1 MANGFFLAEGENP
14 GECWITTEK
23 EEKKRG
29 NNKLKN
35 IGGQAVIEGVMM
47 KSSSGW
53 TVAVRDRKGDIHIK
67 KETLEGL
74 PKFFRLPLVRGV
86 VGLYHALAIGMKA
99 IEFSASKAYSGE
111 DEKSLSPLA
120 MASTII
126 FAVVL
131 GIGLFIFLPL
141 YITKLAGLVVNV
153 VSESSFAFN
162 LTDGVVRVLI
172 FLLYVFAIGL
182 WKDMRRIF
190 EYHGAEH
197 KVIHAYEA
205 GRDLNVESVR
215 AFSPHHPR
223 CGTSFLLIVMVIS
236 ILVFS
241 FIPQEWPFWGKF
253 LSRLILIP
261 LIAGIS
267 YETLR
272 LSAKMKEN
280 SLIRLM
286 VLPGLLLQKFTTRE
300 PDDSQIEV
308 AIRAVNE
315 VLLLEAT
322 NARKT

>member
-1 MANGFFLAEGENP
+1 M
-14 GECWITTEK
+14 
-23 EEKKRG
+23 
-29 NNKLKN
+29 
-35 IGGQAVIEGVMM
+35 IEGVMM
-47 KSSSGW
+47 KSPSGW
-53 TVAVRDRKGDIHIK
+53 TVAVRDQKGEIHIK
-67 KETLEGL
+67 REVLQRL
-74 PKFFRLPLVRGV
+74 PRFLRLPLVRGV
-86 VGLYHALAIGMKA
+86 VGLFHALAIGIKA
-99 IEFSASKAYSGE
+99 IEFSASKAYTGE
-111 DEKSLSPLA
+111 DEKPLSPFA

-126 FAVVL
+126 FAVGI

-141 YITKLAGLVVNV
+141 YLTKLMGLVISGVEKN
-153 VSESSFAFN
+153 SFMFN
-162 LTDGVVRVLI
+162 LTDGIIRVLI

-205 GRDLNVESVR
+205 GRELDVESVR

-241 FIPQEWPFWGKF
+241 FVPQTWPFWGKF

-267 YETLR
+267 YELLR
-272 LSAKMKEN
+272 LSAKMREH
-280 SLIRLM
+280 SLIHLM
-286 VLPGLLLQKFTTRE
+286 ILPGLLLQKLTTRE

-308 AIRAVNE
+308 AIRAVKE
-315 VLLLEAT
+315 VLLLEEKD
-322 NARKT
+322 AREA

>member
-1 MANGFFLAEGENP
+1 M
-14 GECWITTEK
+14 K
-23 EEKKRG
+23 S
-29 NNKLKN
+29 

-47 KSSSGW
+47 KSPSGW
-53 TVAVRDRKGDIHIK
+53 TVAVRDQKGDIHIK
-67 KETLEGL
+67 KEVLERL
-74 PKFFRLPLVRGV
+74 PRFLRLPLVRGV
-86 VGLYHALAIGMKA
+86 VGLFHALAIGIKA
-99 IEFSASKAYSGE
+99 IEFSASKAYTGE
-111 DEKSLSPLA
+111 DEKPLSPLA

-126 FAVVL
+126 FAVGI

-141 YITKLAGLVVNV
+141 YLTKLMGLVVSGV
-153 VSESSFAFN
+153 DKSSFMFN
-162 LTDGVVRVLI
+162 LTDGIIRVLV

-205 GRDLNVESVR
+205 GRELDVESVR
-215 AFSPHHPR
+215 VFSPHHPR

-241 FIPQEWPFWGKF
+241 FVPQTWPFWAKF

-267 YETLR
+267 YELLR

-286 VLPGLLLQKFTTRE
+286 ILPGLLLQKLTTRE

-308 AIRAVNE
+308 AIRAVKE
-315 VLLLEAT
+315 VLLLEEE
-322 NARKT
+322 NAREA